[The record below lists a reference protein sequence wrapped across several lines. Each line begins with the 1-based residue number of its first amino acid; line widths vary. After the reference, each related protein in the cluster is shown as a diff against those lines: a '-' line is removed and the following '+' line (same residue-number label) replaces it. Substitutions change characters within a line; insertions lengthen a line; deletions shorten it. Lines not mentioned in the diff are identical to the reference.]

1 MRYNDCCPAFGSRR
15 ITVNLTNGKRR
26 PWTFMVYMAGDNGR
40 VFDTQVGRIKLM
52 AEMTTAGYR
61 DLEEMAAVGTTEN
74 VAVVCLFDTLD
85 GAYLIEVRPGRGFLD
100 SKVERLA
107 EINTGDPAVLR
118 DFIVKM
124 HQDYPAERTALTI
137 WNHGTGW
144 LEVDHY
150 AVVRSP
156 SDPGRSYA
164 PIFRTTPRRIVGG
177 ETSRPIAYDDSSMDF
192 LDTRDLHAALSEAQ
206 AKTGRRL
213 DIIGMDAC
221 LMAMIEGARELA
233 PYADYFV
240 ASQEVEPMAGW
251 PYDSILRA
259 IDDDPELRPADL
271 SEIIVQ
277 RFAESYGGVSRSE
290 QTVTQSAIS
299 LARSST
305 TAALSRLLVEQVLEA
320 GNPTLKAAI
329 RKAAANTL
337 VFQDRNYRD
346 LGDFARNIVSE
357 VESLSYDRVRQAA
370 SRLAQ
375 HLQERG
381 DEAVVRQTGFAA
393 RYQRA
398 CGLSVYLPD
407 RLELNP
413 PERTYL
419 GYQKMVFPQTTG
431 WDELLRW
438 LYGD

>member
-1 MRYNDCCPAFGSRR
+1 
-15 ITVNLTNGKRR
+15 V
-26 PWTFMVYMAGDNGR
+26 
-40 VFDTQVGRIKLM
+40 
-52 AEMTTAGYR
+52 
-61 DLEEMAAVGTTEN
+61 
-74 VAVVCLFDTLD
+74 
-85 GAYLIEVRPGRGFLD
+85 
-100 SKVERLA
+100 
-107 EINTGDPAVLR
+107 
-118 DFIVKM
+118 
-124 HQDYPAERTALTI
+124 
-137 WNHGTGW
+137 
-144 LEVDHY
+144 
-150 AVVRSP
+150 
-156 SDPGRSYA
+156 
-164 PIFRTTPRRIVGG
+164 
-177 ETSRPIAYDDSSMDF
+177 
-192 LDTRDLHAALSEAQ
+192 
-206 AKTGRRL
+206 
-213 DIIGMDAC
+213 
-221 LMAMIEGARELA
+221 
-233 PYADYFV
+233 
-240 ASQEVEPMAGW
+240 
-251 PYDSILRA
+251 
-259 IDDDPELRPADL
+259 
-271 SEIIVQ
+271 
-277 RFAESYGGVSRSE
+277 

-381 DEAVVRQTGFAA
+381 DEAVVRQTGFAS